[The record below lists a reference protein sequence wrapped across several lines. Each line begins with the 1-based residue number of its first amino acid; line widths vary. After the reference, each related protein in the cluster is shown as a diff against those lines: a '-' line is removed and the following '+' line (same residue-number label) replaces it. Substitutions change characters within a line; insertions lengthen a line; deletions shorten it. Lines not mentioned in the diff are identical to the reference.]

1 MYIFLPFFAVFHES
15 CIGNTVQ
22 KQPFGRKNHSLAEL
36 FLESDI
42 SGGFFMAYDLRYLSV
57 PLPEDV
63 AKLKYYGDIQRLNR
77 VIDRKLA
84 KDIPEA
90 LRQRLL
96 LEKEIMALWPR
107 AYPHDQAA
115 ALKQLR
121 ECFGDFSEEELESL
135 RDDDAVEW
143 AYINGEVRYKNNFLA
158 NLIKTRPAY
167 ESRVRDERR
176 LNYKRKNAAMLN
188 DLMNKMKEKGGLS
201 ARFHIKTTMRIDPV
215 PGHEGQPVIAHLPLP
230 VEYAQ
235 IRNFHLLSVSHPD
248 AIIAPPD
255 YPQRTAVFRTVP
267 DRPFSV
273 EYTYETHMDYQ
284 ELDPGRVLKQQ
295 PTFFTEEY
303 QPHIA
308 FTPYLRMLCAEIVG
322 DEKNPLVKA
331 RKIYDFIT
339 TKMIYCYMRAY
350 MTMPQIPEYAASSM
364 KGDCGVQALL
374 FITLCRIAGIPARW
388 QGGFYVT
395 PLEMGGHDWAQF
407 YIAPYGWLYA
417 DPSYGGAA
425 YRMGHEERWNF
436 YFGHLD
442 PYRLPANSEFQHDFF
457 VPFGHLRYDPYD
469 SQDGEAEYPD
479 APIPHA
485 AIHTDHEALRI
496 ELI

>member
-1 MYIFLPFFAVFHES
+1 
-15 CIGNTVQ
+15 
-22 KQPFGRKNHSLAEL
+22 
-36 FLESDI
+36 
-42 SGGFFMAYDLRYLSV
+42 MAYDLKYLSV

-63 AKLKYYGDIQRLNR
+63 AKLKYYGDIPRLNR

-84 KDIPEA
+84 RDGLPFA

-107 AYPHDQAA
+107 AYPHDQET
-115 ALKQLR
+115 ALNMLR
-121 ECFGDFSEEELESL
+121 ECFGDFSREELESL

-143 AYINGEVRYKNNFLA
+143 AYINGEVHYKNNFLG
-158 NLIKTRPAY
+158 NLLKTRPAY
-167 ESRVRDERR
+167 ESRVKDEKR
-176 LNYKRKNAAMLN
+176 LEYKRKNAAMLD
-188 DLMNKMKEKGGLS
+188 DLMRQMKEKGGLG
-201 ARFHIKTTMRIDPV
+201 ARFHIRTEMRVDPQ
-215 PGHEGQPVIAHLPLP
+215 PGHEGQPVTAHLPLP

-235 IRNFHLLSVSHPD
+235 VRNFHLLSLSHPNTV
-248 AIIAPPD
+248 IAPPD
-255 YPQRTAVFRTVP
+255 YPQRTAVFRAVP

-273 EYTYETHMDYQ
+273 EYTYETRMEYQ
-284 ELDPGRVLKQQ
+284 ALDPQRVLAQQ
-295 PTFFTEEY
+295 PTFYTEEY
-303 QPHIA
+303 PPHIA
-308 FTPYLRMLCAEIVG
+308 FTPYLRMLCAEIIG
-322 DEKNPLVKA
+322 GEANPLIKA

-339 TKMIYCYMRAY
+339 TRVIYCYMRAY
-350 MTMPQIPEYAASSM
+350 MTMPQIPEYAASSL

-395 PLEMGGHDWAQF
+395 PLEMGSHDWAQF

-417 DPSYGGAA
+417 DCSYGGAA

-442 PYRLPANSEFQHDFF
+442 PYRLPANADFQHDFY
-457 VPFGHLRYDPYD
+457 VPFRHLRYDPYD
-469 SQDGEAEYPD
+469 SQDGEAEYDD
-479 APIPHA
+479 APIPPS

-496 ELI
+496 ELL